1 MTRRESPPTEPVYR
15 GPVWSPLKPWGP
27 IEKRKDQQPPVID
40 PLDTPESVARP
51 LGQSKPHGRSSG
63 PDRGACGHRS
73 RQSGS
78 AGAAA
83 RWVARTSAC
92 RPAIASKLNF
102 GRLGPGC
109 PVKSYGTA
117 TPPSL
122 AIVPITTIAA
132 SSMLQS
138 IR

>member
-73 RQSGS
+73 RQSRSASAAAWWAARAFAGFPAITSAPSFAGS
-78 AGAAA
+78 RIAVRATDCAGAL
-83 RWVARTSAC
+83 S
-92 RPAIASKLNF
+92 RPE
-102 GRLGPGC
+102 
-109 PVKSYGTA
+109 
-117 TPPSL
+117 
-122 AIVPITTIAA
+122 
-132 SSMLQS
+132 
-138 IR
+138 